1 VDIEKAKKV
10 LKELKENKYGELLNC
25 YDQGE
30 EAERAIE
37 TVLNELD
44 KKDKIIDILLNEAA
58 KEGTP
63 SEFEYRKKRILEIC
77 KEKVEGK

>member
-1 VDIEKAKKV
+1 MDIEKAKNRCNELIKV
-10 LKELKENKYGELLNC
+10 EHANWIGISN
-25 YDQGE
+25 Q
-30 EAERAIE
+30 EAIQ

-58 KEGTP
+58 KEGTL